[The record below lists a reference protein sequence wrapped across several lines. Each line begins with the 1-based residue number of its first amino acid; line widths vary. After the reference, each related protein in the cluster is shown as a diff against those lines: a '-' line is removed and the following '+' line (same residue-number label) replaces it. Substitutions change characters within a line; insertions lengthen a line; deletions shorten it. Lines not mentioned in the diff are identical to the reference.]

1 MKNIETKCITHAP
14 TLLSH
19 KGSAAWAIALKLF
32 VMRLDMLWC
41 RRLMKWGDTMVRRN
55 WFVEKSS

>member
-19 KGSAAWAIALKLF
+19 KGSAAWAIALKYVYICACFSTNDHLF
-32 VMRLDMLWC
+32 EVGCIL
-41 RRLMKWGDTMVRRN
+41 
-55 WFVEKSS
+55 EI

>member
-19 KGSAAWAIALKLF
+19 KGSAAWAIALKYLY
-32 VMRLDMLWC
+32 VCVCMCSLCNYIMYT
-41 RRLMKWGDTMVRRN
+41 GD
-55 WFVEKSS
+55 SDIP

>member
-19 KGSAAWAIALKLF
+19 KGSAAWAIALNNSVVLGKNIKEICIYIYK
-32 VMRLDMLWC
+32 DI
-41 RRLMKWGDTMVRRN
+41 K
-55 WFVEKSS
+55 

>member
-19 KGSAAWAIALKLF
+19 KGSAAWAIALKFLISLLRSYIDDLLSIEELILSIFYDPYF
-32 VMRLDMLWC
+32 V
-41 RRLMKWGDTMVRRN
+41 
-55 WFVEKSS
+55 